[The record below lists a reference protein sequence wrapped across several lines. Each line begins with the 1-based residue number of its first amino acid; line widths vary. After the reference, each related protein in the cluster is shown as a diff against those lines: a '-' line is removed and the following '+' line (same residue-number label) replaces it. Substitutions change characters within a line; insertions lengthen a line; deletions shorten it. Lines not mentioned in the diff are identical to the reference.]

1 MQDDHAAPRASWLPL
16 LKVLQNYPRAWL
28 ADDVLAGLSAC
39 VVMIPSVLTLMAGVI
54 AQLPIV
60 ALGTTDLQAR

>member
-1 MQDDHAAPRASWLPL
+1 
-16 LKVLQNYPRAWL
+16 LQNYPRAWL